1 MVCLGNICRSPM
13 AEGVLRKKLSE
24 KGIEAEVDS
33 AGTSNYH
40 VGEKPDERAI
50 ACAARHGVDLKSLR
64 ARQFR
69 PEDFDRFDR
78 IFVMDLANYSDV
90 ISLART
96 PADREK
102 VDLLLHVS
110 FPDTNM
116 EVPDPYFGGDSGF
129 EKVYLLLDNAC
140 GLLAEGIQKTS
151 KL

>member
-1 MVCLGNICRSPM
+1 
-13 AEGVLRKKLSE
+13 
-24 KGIEAEVDS
+24 
-33 AGTSNYH
+33 
-40 VGEKPDERAI
+40 
-50 ACAARHGVDLKSLR
+50 
-64 ARQFR
+64 
-69 PEDFDRFDR
+69 
-78 IFVMDLANYSDV
+78 MDLANYSDV